1 MRARVM
7 AQVYRQYW
15 RVNVLTTLEYRENFL
30 LWFGFTFVYHGTAI
44 AALAVV
50 LTQFP
55 SMDGWTFRDMAFL
68 YAMWMM
74 SHALHNTFFSAVGD
88 IPDHVREGEFDRFLI
103 RPLDPLFQAITTP
116 GQIFPDELILA
127 LATFVAATIYSGVA
141 VTLTFIVFVPLIWIG
156 GALIDLGFN
165 LGISTAAFWFIRVD
179 TLRWI
184 VLQLEQEFTRYP
196 LSIYTRGVRLFLTFV
211 FPFAFMNYLPA
222 AYFLHKTDIGLN
234 VNPAIGLLTPL
245 IGIVFASA
253 AYVFW
258 RFGLDKYQGVGH

>member
-30 LWFGFTFVYHGTAI
+30 LWFGFTFVYHATAI
-44 AALAVV
+44 GALWTLLAIV
-50 LTQFP
+50 P
-55 SMDGWTFRDMAFL
+55 SV
-68 YAMWMM
+68 
-74 SHALHNTFFSAVGD
+74 SPFFSAVGD